1 MKPLDAEGIAAAAL
15 KCGGDV
21 VVVEDHAAYGGLGG
35 AVCEALG
42 EVRGT
47 RVRRLA
53 VMGPPRSGKGGEL
66 MALHG
71 IDAAAVVKATLSMM
85 G

>member
-1 MKPLDAEGIAAAAL
+1 MPSDKQCGPLP
-15 KCGGDV
+15 
-21 VVVEDHAAYGGLGG
+21 
-35 AVCEALG
+35 
-42 EVRGT
+42 RG
-47 RVRRLA
+47 VRRLA